1 MTMPGRALIALLFT
15 LLAGLAPALARPVS
29 DAEMAALEDR
39 IDSFNAAMTEQDFAE
54 IVGVIPPPVLAHI
67 AEEAKVP
74 VDQLETALVEQMS
87 QIFADVDLIS
97 FGMDLDAAE
106 HRELADGTPFVLIPT
121 TTVMEAEGMGRMK
134 VDSHTLGMLDADAWY
149 LVRTSDAAMVGI
161 LRKVYPQFTGV
172 EFPAETIT
180 ALED

>member
-1 MTMPGRALIALLFT
+1 MNTLARGLLALLVT
-15 LLAGLAPALARPVS
+15 LAAGLAPALARPVTE
-29 DAEMAALEDR
+29 AEAEALAAR
-39 IDSFNAAMTEQDFAE
+39 IDSFNAAMTDQDFAA

-67 AEEAKVP
+67 AKEAKVP
-74 VDQLETALVEQMS
+74 LDQLETALVAQMGEV
-87 QIFADVDLIS
+87 FADVDLVS

-106 HRELADGTPFVLIPT
+106 HREFADGTPFVLIPT

-161 LRKVYPQFTGV
+161 LRQVYPQFTGV
-172 EFPAETIT
+172 VFPAETIT